1 MLEKLMMDSIKKG
14 ICEGMRQTSK
24 TLVEGIYS
32 PPTPTMLEQFK
43 GNFI

>member
-1 MLEKLMMDSIKKG
+1 MLEILRMDLIKKG
-14 ICEGMRQTSK
+14 ICEVKRQTSK

-32 PPTPTMLEQFK
+32 PLTLTMLAQFK